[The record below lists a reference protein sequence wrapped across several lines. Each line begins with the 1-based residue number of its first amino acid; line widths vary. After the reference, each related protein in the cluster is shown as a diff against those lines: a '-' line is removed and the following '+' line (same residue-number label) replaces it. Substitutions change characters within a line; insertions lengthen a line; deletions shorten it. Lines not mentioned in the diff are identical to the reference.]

1 MVQNLCSRLI
11 QPKAGSRGFG
21 VGLSKLRLTLDVKVF
36 VLMHSNFVRGLLKPW
51 TTAAHAL
58 FSIISQTFTAERR
71 AFHWRENEFCLHLQS
86 GKRRIEIHVKKR
98 NVRSAP
104 EEKQILL
111 ICSELEIAG
120 TSRWNH
126 PACLKSLSNLSS
138 RFSHKFP
145 NFLWPINY
153 LGTQHQS
160 WPKRQFKM
168 KKTVKKTAFF
178 TGQSHSFSF
187 FACPSH
193 SCELQT
199 QLPQNEVPKQT
210 TSSLDRSGHELSRE
224 PFIRAVRV

>member
-51 TTAAHAL
+51 TSAAHAL
-58 FSIISQTFTAERR
+58 FSIISQTFTADRR
-71 AFHWRENEFCLHLQS
+71 AFHWRENEFCLHLQKADRDS
-86 GKRRIEIHVKKR
+86 CKKR

-138 RFSHKFP
+138 GFSHKFP

-168 KKTVKKTAFF
+168 KKAVKKTAFF

-199 QLPQNEVPKQT
+199 QLPQNEAPKQT

>member
-51 TTAAHAL
+51 TSAAHAL
-58 FSIISQTFTAERR
+58 FSIISQTFTADRR
-71 AFHWRENEFCLHLQS
+71 AFHWRENEFCLHLQKADRDS
-86 GKRRIEIHVKKR
+86 CKKKKCEECPRRKT
-98 NVRSAP
+98 N
-104 EEKQILL
+104 
-111 ICSELEIAG
+111 
-120 TSRWNH
+120 
-126 PACLKSLSNLSS
+126 PAHMQRAWDCGDISMKPLNGSLSNLSWGI
-138 RFSHKFP
+138 SHKFP

-168 KKTVKKTAFF
+168 KKAVKKTAFF

-199 QLPQNEVPKQT
+199 QLPQNEAPKQT

>member
-1 MVQNLCSRLI
+1 MVQNLCSQLI

-58 FSIISQTFTAERR
+58 FSIISQTFTADRR
-71 AFHWRENEFCLHLQS
+71 AFQWRENEFCLHLQS

-138 RFSHKFP
+138 GFSHKV
-145 NFLWPINY
+145 
-153 LGTQHQS
+153 S
-160 WPKRQFKM
+160 QF
-168 KKTVKKTAFF
+168 
-178 TGQSHSFSF
+178 
-187 FACPSH
+187 
-193 SCELQT
+193 
-199 QLPQNEVPKQT
+199 
-210 TSSLDRSGHELSRE
+210 SLTN
-224 PFIRAVRV
+224 

>member
-1 MVQNLCSRLI
+1 
-11 QPKAGSRGFG
+11 
-21 VGLSKLRLTLDVKVF
+21 
-36 VLMHSNFVRGLLKPW
+36 MHSNVVRGLLRTW

-58 FSIISQTFTAERR
+58 FSIIFQTFTAERR
-71 AFHWRENEFCLHLQS
+71 AFQWRENEFCSHLQS
-86 GKRRIEIHVKKR
+86 GKWRIEIHVKKEMCG
-98 NVRSAP
+98 V
-104 EEKQILL
+104 
-111 ICSELEIAG
+111 
-120 TSRWNH
+120 
-126 PACLKSLSNLSS
+126 
-138 RFSHKFP
+138 HKFP
-145 NFLWPINY
+145 NFLWPVNY

-160 WPKRQFKM
+160 WRKRQFKM

-199 QLPQNEVPKQT
+199 QLPQNEAPKQT

>member
-58 FSIISQTFTAERR
+58 FSIISQTFTADRR
-71 AFHWRENEFCLHLQS
+71 AFHWRENEFCLHLQR

-138 RFSHKFP
+138 GFSHKFP

-168 KKTVKKTAFF
+168 KKTVKKQRFLRAKVTRLAFLLVR
-178 TGQSHSFSF
+178 
-187 FACPSH
+187 AIVA
-193 SCELQT
+193 SCKRNYPKT
-199 QLPQNEVPKQT
+199 RHQNRLRYHWT
-210 TSSLDRSGHELSRE
+210 DLATN
-224 PFIRAVRV
+224 